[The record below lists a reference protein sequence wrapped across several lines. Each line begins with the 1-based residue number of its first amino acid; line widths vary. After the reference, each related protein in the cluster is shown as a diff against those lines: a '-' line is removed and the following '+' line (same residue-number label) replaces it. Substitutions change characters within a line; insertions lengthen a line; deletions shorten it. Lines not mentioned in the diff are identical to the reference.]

1 MPRID
6 AFALGR
12 QGPRPTMEDRHVLSV
27 TGHTAW
33 GGVFDGHRGEEVS
46 EYAAAALPGLF
57 DLSAG
62 EALRRLEVGS
72 RRLPSGACAV
82 VFRLDGTQLHVA
94 NLGDCELAVVA
105 DGHAE
110 VVTQMHRV
118 SNPRERQRVLEA
130 GGVIDGPYVMDLA
143 TGNGLMPTRSLGDD
157 DFAAVGVSGEVSEWT
172 GKLEDGWLVAACDGL
187 WDVVTPEEL
196 PAFLEGASPEEAAR
210 RLVDEAIQKR
220 FSHDNVTVLALH
232 RTSS

>member
-27 TGHTAW
+27 SGQTAW

-46 EYAAAALPGLF
+46 EYSASALPGLF

-62 EALRRLEVGS
+62 DALRRLEAGA

-82 VFRLDGTQLHVA
+82 VFRLDGSDLQVA
-94 NLGDCELAVVA
+94 NLGDCELAVIE
-105 DGHAE
+105 DGHTA

-157 DFAAVGVSGEVSEWT
+157 DFSAVGISGEVSEWA
-172 GKLEDGWLVAACDGL
+172 GKLENGWVVAACDGL
-187 WDVVTPEEL
+187 WDVLNPEEL
-196 PAFLEGASPEEAAR
+196 TSFLEGASPEEAAR
-210 RLVDEAIQKR
+210 RLVDEALQSR
-220 FSHDNVTVLALH
+220 YSHDNVTVLVLR
-232 RTSS
+232 RTPS